1 MKVPGW
7 FLVRVLFLSCYVRT
21 WQRQRDLWCFFLL
34 LQRLWPTGLHLYY
47 LYSLPKAPSPN
58 TLTLE
63 LGVLT
68 FRALTFEFSQKGHRQ
83 LITGGYFWITEF

>member
-1 MKVPGW
+1 MYAPG
-7 FLVRVLFLSCYVRT
+7 
-21 WQRQRDLWCFFLL
+21 RD
-34 LQRLWPTGLHLYY
+34 RETSGVSSSSYKGSGPTGLHLYY

>member
-1 MKVPGW
+1 MCAPGSDRETSG
-7 FLVRVLFLSCYVRT
+7 VSSSSYK
-21 WQRQRDLWCFFLL
+21 DSG
-34 LQRLWPTGLHLYY
+34 PTGLHLYY
-47 LYSLPKAPSPN
+47 LYSLPKAASPN